1 MSNRFNNRNLL
12 IVLGILLTLLLM
24 TVIVKIPK
32 EKSTLKDRIVD
43 LDTADVYSIKI
54 SPKSSGGKPFEFVRE
69 NTKWSIKQESIVAV
83 PRKDAI
89 RSIFSEILSVKPQ
102 SLASVDKTKWK
113 EFELTDSLATRISFF
128 SKKGKNLADLM
139 IGKFTY
145 KQVSNPYSYGGNNI
159 EGTSF
164 VRLPD
169 KKEIY
174 AVDGFLAFSLGGNF
188 NDWRDK
194 SFLRCN
200 IKDITR
206 ITFTFPSDSSYILQ
220 KKDSLW
226 KVGEFMA
233 DSLITV
239 KYFNS
244 IGFIEGE
251 DFQDGFQPV
260 GSPLYAMTIEG
271 NNLLNISVKC
281 YPGQG
286 KDKYIFNSSMNP
298 DIYFLGTKSGM
309 FDKLFMPSGYFTK
322 KKK

>member
-1 MSNRFNNRNLL
+1 MSNRFNNRRLL
-12 IVLGILLTLLLM
+12 IILGGLLMLLLV

-54 SPKSSGGKPFEFVRE
+54 SPKSSGGKSFEFVRE
-69 NTKWSIKQESIVAV
+69 NIKWSIKQESIVAV
-83 PRKDAI
+83 PRTDAV
-89 RSIFSEILSVKPQ
+89 RNIFSEILSVKPQ
-102 SLASVDKTKWK
+102 RLVSVDKTKWK

-128 SKKGKNLADLM
+128 SKRGKKLADLM

-145 KQVSNPYSYGGNNI
+145 KQVSNPYSYGGNDI

-169 KKEIY
+169 NKEIY

-188 NDWRDK
+188 NDWRDR
-194 SFLRCN
+194 SFLKCN
-200 IKDITR
+200 KNDITR

-226 KVGEFMA
+226 KAGEFTA
-233 DSLITV
+233 DSLNTV
-239 KYFNS
+239 NYLNS

-260 GSPLYAMTIEG
+260 GSPLYTMTIEG

-281 YPGQG
+281 YPETG

-298 DIYFLGTKSGM
+298 EIYFFGNKNGM
-309 FDKLFMPSGYFTK
+309 FDKLFKSSGYFTK
-322 KKK
+322 KGR